1 MANRLKNETSAYL
14 RQHAEQPVDWYPWG
28 EEALA
33 KARAEDKPIFLSIG
47 YSTCHWCHVMAHETF
62 ADAEVAKLLRDNFV
76 AIKVD
81 REERP
86 DLDQIYMLSCQFFT
100 GSGGWPLSIFI
111 SPEGLPF
118 FAGTYFPK
126 QSSAEL
132 KMPGFIEVLHYLA
145 ERWLNDRQG
154 LLNNGEKVAD
164 LLRSQLNVPAVDEV
178 LSVDL
183 LGAAAEHLQEN
194 FDAENGGF
202 GEAPKFPTP
211 HQLLFLLRWQQRS
224 GAEIALTMVEKSL
237 DKMAAGGIFDHLGGG
252 FHRYSVDRQ
261 WRIPHFEKMLY
272 DQAMIALAYSE
283 AFKLSGKKLY
293 ADVVAAIFAYV
304 ERDLKN
310 EAGLFRAAQD
320 ADSEGVEGAFY
331 AWSKAQVFAELG
343 ELAGARF
350 CRDYGVDEAG
360 NFPEIKGSSVL
371 HLVEAGEDGD
381 EFELF
386 PEHLAESREKLFQ
399 ARTLRPAPFIDN
411 KIVTAWNGLM
421 IVALSRAAVVFDNP
435 EYLKTAAAAARALRK
450 VAVRDKTRLWRLGQ
464 VAGSKGATPGFLDDY
479 AYLVWGLIELGRAG
493 GGSEFQEWA
502 RALTLS
508 VNELFWD
515 EKGERFFYSGSDA
528 EELIARNLE
537 LHDGVLPGSNSVMI
551 ANLLNLAAAGDN
563 PEWREQAEKA
573 LGRVAGFAAKTPLL
587 YLHYLTVLSD
597 YLP

>member
-1 MANRLKNETSAYL
+1 MANRLQNEASAYL

-33 KARAEDKPIFLSIG
+33 KARSEDKPIFLSIG

-62 ADAEVAKLLRDNFV
+62 ADAEVARLLRKNFV
-76 AIKVD
+76 AVKVD

-126 QSSAEL
+126 QSNAEL
-132 KMPGFIEVLHYLA
+132 KMPGFIEVLNYLSS
-145 ERWLNDRQG
+145 RWQNERQG
-154 LLNNGEKVAD
+154 LLANGEKVAD
-164 LLRSQLNVPAVDEV
+164 LLRSQLNVPALEEV

-183 LGAAAEHLQEN
+183 LGAAAEHLSEN
-194 FDAENGGF
+194 FDSENGGF
-202 GEAPKFPTP
+202 GAAPKFPTP

-224 GAEIALTMVEKSL
+224 GSEIALTMVEKTL

-252 FHRYSVDRQ
+252 FHRYAVDKAWQ
-261 WRIPHFEKMLY
+261 IPHFEKMLY
-272 DQAMIALAYSE
+272 DQAMLALVYSE
-283 AFKLSGKKLY
+283 AFKITGEKLY
-293 ADVVAAIFAYV
+293 GDVVAAIFAYV
-304 ERDLKN
+304 ERDLKS
-310 EAGLFRAAQD
+310 EEGLFSAGQD

-331 AWSKAQVFAELG
+331 VWTKAQIIAELG
-343 ELAGARF
+343 ELAGERF
-350 CRDYGVDEAG
+350 CRHYGVDEAG
-360 NFPEIKGSSVL
+360 NFPEIKASSVL
-371 HLVEAGEDGD
+371 HLTAAGAGEDGEVFD
-381 EFELF
+381 
-386 PEHLAESREKLFQ
+386 EHLAESREKLFRVR
-399 ARTLRPAPFIDN
+399 ALRPAPFIDN

-421 IVALSRAAVVFDNP
+421 IAALARAAVVFKNSD
-435 EYLKTAAAAARALRK
+435 YLKTAAAAAAALK
-450 VAVRDKTRLWRLGQ
+450 KSSGRDKNRLWRLGQ
-464 VAGSKGATPGFLDDY
+464 VAGTTSATPAFLDDY
-479 AYLVWGLIELGRAG
+479 AYLIWGLIELDRAG
-493 GGSEFQEWA
+493 GGPEFLEWA
-502 RALTLS
+502 KELTVT

-551 ANLLNLAAAGDN
+551 ANLLNLAAAGGN

-573 LGRVAGFAAKTPLL
+573 LGRGAGFAAKTPLL
-587 YLHYLTVLSD
+587 YLHYLSVLSD

>member
-1 MANRLKNETSAYL
+1 MTNRLQNEASAYL

-33 KARAEDKPIFLSIG
+33 KARSEDKPIFLSIG

-126 QSSAEL
+126 QSNAEL
-132 KMPGFIEVLHYLA
+132 KMPGFIEVLHYLSG
-145 ERWLNDRQG
+145 RWQNDRQG
-154 LLNNGEKVAD
+154 LLANGEKVVD
-164 LLRSQLNVPAVDEV
+164 LLRSQQNVPALDEV

-183 LGAAAEHLQEN
+183 LGNAAEHLHEN
-194 FDAENGGF
+194 FDAVNGGF

-224 GAEIALTMVEKSL
+224 GAEIALTMVEKTL

-252 FHRYSVDRQ
+252 FHRYAVDRQ
-261 WRIPHFEKMLY
+261 WQIPHFEKMLY
-272 DQAMIALAYSE
+272 DQAMIALAYTE
-283 AFKLSGKKLY
+283 AFKISGKKLY

-310 EAGLFRAAQD
+310 EAGLFCAAQD

-331 AWSKAQVFAELG
+331 VWTKAQITAELG
-343 ELAGARF
+343 ELAGERF
-350 CRDYGVDEAG
+350 CHHYGVDEAG
-360 NFPEIKGSSVL
+360 NFPEIKASSVL
-371 HLVEAGEDGD
+371 HLAEDGVGD
-381 EFELF
+381 EAEFF
-386 PEHLAESREKLFQ
+386 PDHLAESREKLFH
-399 ARTLRPAPFIDN
+399 ARSLRPAPFIDN
-411 KIVTAWNGLM
+411 KIVTAWNGLL
-421 IVALSRAAVVFDNP
+421 IAALARAAVVFDNP
-435 EYLKTAAAAARALRK
+435 DYLKTAVVAARALK
-450 VAVRDKTRLWRLGQ
+450 KISGRDNARLWRLGQ
-464 VAGSKGATPGFLDDY
+464 VAGSDTATPGFLDDY
-479 AYLVWGLIELGRAG
+479 AYLIWGLIELDRAG
-493 GGSEFQEWA
+493 GGPEFQVWA
-502 RALTLS
+502 QALTVS

-528 EELIARNLE
+528 EKLIARNLE

-551 ANLLNLAAAGDN
+551 ANLLNLAAAGEN
-563 PEWREQAEKA
+563 SEWREQAEKA
-573 LGRVAGFAAKTPLL
+573 LGRGAGFAGKTPLL
-587 YLHYLTVLSD
+587 YLHYLSVLSD